1 MHRRD
6 DATGTAVASN
16 NIYLFYNKKAEFLL
30 PDGHG
35 SARCSTD
42 AWVGVCDSRSQHPP
56 LSVFDLFVVNNRP
69 SDTFSKKLE
78 RSHEKSW
85 KRCHPII
92 AVIASFSPMS
102 AAAAKV
108 LSKTRADLTPK
119 LTGAIKERIKELI
132 LGGTVVLFTKSYCP
146 YCKKVKELFRE
157 LGVVDAVI
165 TELDEDVDGPAIQAA
180 LIEVTGQRSVPC
192 VFVGGQHV
200 GGNDDAQAAAKSG
213 KLQKMLAACK

>member
-1 MHRRD
+1 
-6 DATGTAVASN
+6 
-16 NIYLFYNKKAEFLL
+16 
-30 PDGHG
+30 
-35 SARCSTD
+35 
-42 AWVGVCDSRSQHPP
+42 
-56 LSVFDLFVVNNRP
+56 
-69 SDTFSKKLE
+69 
-78 RSHEKSW
+78 
-85 KRCHPII
+85 
-92 AVIASFSPMS
+92 MS